1 MLNFFQ
7 RKTDDIVI
15 ECPMCF
21 SNKTIKKK
29 EVDNLKERKIISF
42 GCTCGSR
49 FYKQISRKN
58 FKEIDLISAI
68 ANADFE
74 VLWYKIKLL
83 LFFLDGMNKS
93 EKIKLVSIDSR
104 NRILH
109 SFFLRTQTP

>member
-15 ECPMCF
+15 ECPTCF
-21 SNKTIKKK
+21 ANKTIKRKG
-29 EVDNLKERKIISF
+29 VDNLKKRKVISF
-42 GCTCGSR
+42 RCTCGSR
-49 FYKQISRKN
+49 FHKRIIRKN
-58 FKEIDLISAI
+58 FKKIDLISAI

-93 EKIKLVSIDSR
+93 EKIKLV
-104 NRILH
+104 
-109 SFFLRTQTP
+109 